1 MLDRALLKLRLLTL
15 GSLLSLCGALTS
27 SGAPQANDVQ
37 AEEVLEEGIKLL
49 SEAHFIEAVAAFNRF
64 KQTAPQDPRPYFYS
78 GLALAGAGRLSA
90 AASEARE
97 AVRLA
102 PDRPEYHVFQADVYC
117 RIKQKASAVAALA
130 IFENRGTAEQLP
142 PVWLKLL
149 ADVYY
154 RLEKSEEALTILG
167 LLSERTPGDPDIDL
181 NRGQVYALRG
191 QADLA
196 LESFKK
202 SIEKSTVNPVAYFE
216 LGKILY
222 QRNELDASKQALL
235 EAVRQNGTNPEYF
248 YRLGVVCLASG
259 EVEEAIQYLKRA
271 EPSGSDFPQIYNV
284 LGRAYQQKGDRAKG
298 DEYLKKFQEIT
309 SAKQKEED
317 RNWAVERLIY
327 QGEMQLDQ
335 KNTAA
340 ARTLFEQA
348 LQIDPNQWDAHGYL
362 AEMFLSSGDLELA
375 RQHLVKMEEIDADSV
390 VGNYLMA
397 TYWYRLSEFERA
409 RAYAE
414 KIKST
419 RPGNSE
425 LRNLLGNIYVG
436 LGQEEKALQ
445 EYDAA
450 VRLAPDRADFREN
463 LQRIESRKLETN
475 QKPPKQ

>member
-1 MLDRALLKLRLLTL
+1 MRNPKAINPRSLTTVLVL
-15 GSLLSLCGALTS
+15 GIWVGCASPGTAQTNPISSTDPIEEGTQLLSKGRLAEALTVFS
-27 SGAPQANDVQ
+27 
-37 AEEVLEEGIKLL
+37 
-49 SEAHFIEAVAAFNRF
+49 RF
-64 KQTAPQDPRPYFYS
+64 KQAAPQDSRPYFYS
-78 GLALAGAGRLSA
+78 GVVLAQMGELSA
-90 AASEARE
+90 AASELQE

-102 PDRPEYHVFQADVYC
+102 PDKPEYHVLRADVSC
-117 RIKQKASAVAALA
+117 RLKQTAAAAATLA
-130 IFENRGTAEQLP
+130 IFDRPGVAEQLTP
-142 PVWLKLL
+142 AWLKLL
-149 ADVYY
+149 VDVYY
-154 RLEKSEEALTILG
+154 RLEKAQGALRILG
-167 LLSERTPGDPDIDL
+167 LLTERTPEDPDIDL

-196 LESFKK
+196 LESLKK

-271 EPSGSDFPQIYNV
+271 EPSGSALPQIYNV

-309 SAKQKEED
+309 SAEQKKED
-317 RNWAVERLIY
+317 RNWALERLIY

-335 KNTAA
+335 KNTAGA
-340 ARTLFEQA
+340 QTLFEQA

-445 EYDAA
+445 EYEAA

>member
-1 MLDRALLKLRLLTL
+1 MWVGCASPGTAQTNPLSSADPIEEGTQ
-15 GSLLSLCGALTS
+15 LLSKGRLAEALTVFS
-27 SGAPQANDVQ
+27 
-37 AEEVLEEGIKLL
+37 
-49 SEAHFIEAVAAFNRF
+49 RF
-64 KQTAPQDPRPYFYS
+64 KQAAPQDSRPYFYS
-78 GLALAGAGRLSA
+78 GVVLAQMGRLSA
-90 AASEARE
+90 AASELQE

-102 PDRPEYHVFQADVYC
+102 PDKPEYHVLQADVSC
-117 RIKQKASAVAALA
+117 RIKQTAAAAATLA
-130 IFENRGTAEQLP
+130 IFDRPGFAEQLTP
-142 PVWLKLL
+142 AWLKLL
-149 ADVYY
+149 VDVYY
-154 RLEKSEEALTILG
+154 RLEKAQGALRILG
-167 LLSERTPGDPDIDL
+167 LLTERTPEDPDIDL
-181 NRGQVYALRG
+181 NRGQVYVLSGRT
-191 QADLA
+191 DLA

-202 SIEKSTVNPVAYFE
+202 SIEKSPHNPLAYFE
-216 LGKILY
+216 MGKIHY
-222 QRNELDASKQALL
+222 QRNELAAAMESFL
-235 EAVRQNGTNPEYF
+235 EAVRQDGTNAEYL
-248 YRLGVVCLASG
+248 YKLGSVCLVRG
-259 EVEEAIQYLKRA
+259 EVDEAIKYLTRA
-271 EPSGSDFPQIYNV
+271 EPSGSALPQIYNV

-309 SAKQKEED
+309 SAEQKKED
-317 RNWAVERLIY
+317 TNWAVERLIY

-335 KNTAA
+335 KNTAG

-397 TYWYRLSEFERA
+397 TYWYRLNEFERA

-445 EYDAA
+445 EYEAA

>member
-1 MLDRALLKLRLLTL
+1 LRNSKAINPRSLTTVLVL
-15 GSLLSLCGALTS
+15 GMWVGCASPGTAQTNPLSSADPIEEGTQLLSKGRLAEALTVFS
-27 SGAPQANDVQ
+27 
-37 AEEVLEEGIKLL
+37 
-49 SEAHFIEAVAAFNRF
+49 RF
-64 KQTAPQDPRPYFYS
+64 KQAAPRDSRPYFYS
-78 GLALAGAGRLSA
+78 GVVLAQMGRLSA
-90 AASEARE
+90 AASELQE

-102 PDRPEYHVFQADVYC
+102 PDKPEYHVLQADVSC
-117 RIKQKASAVAALA
+117 RIKQTAAAAATLA
-130 IFENRGTAEQLP
+130 IFDRPGFAEQLTP
-142 PVWLKLL
+142 AWLKLL
-149 ADVYY
+149 VDVYY
-154 RLEKSEEALTILG
+154 RLEKAQGALRILG
-167 LLSERTPGDPDIDL
+167 LLTERTPEDPDIDL
-181 NRGQVYALRG
+181 NRGQVYVLSGRT
-191 QADLA
+191 DLA

-235 EAVRQNGTNPEYF
+235 EAVRQNGTNPEYS

-309 SAKQKEED
+309 SAEQKKED
-317 RNWAVERLIY
+317 TNWAVERLIY

-445 EYDAA
+445 EYEAA

>member
-1 MLDRALLKLRLLTL
+1 MWVGCASPGTAQTNPLSSADPIEEGTQ
-15 GSLLSLCGALTS
+15 LLSKGRLAEALTVFS
-27 SGAPQANDVQ
+27 
-37 AEEVLEEGIKLL
+37 
-49 SEAHFIEAVAAFNRF
+49 RF
-64 KQTAPQDPRPYFYS
+64 KQAAPRDSRPYFYS
-78 GLALAGAGRLSA
+78 GVVLAQMGRLSA
-90 AASEARE
+90 AASELQE

-102 PDRPEYHVFQADVYC
+102 PDKPEYHVLQADVSC
-117 RIKQKASAVAALA
+117 RIKQTAAAAATLA
-130 IFENRGTAEQLP
+130 MFDRPGFAEQLTP
-142 PVWLKLL
+142 AWLKLL
-149 ADVYY
+149 VDVYY
-154 RLEKSEEALTILG
+154 RLEKAQGALRILG
-167 LLSERTPGDPDIDL
+167 LLTERTPEDPDIDL
-181 NRGQVYALRG
+181 NRGQVYVLSGRT
-191 QADLA
+191 DLA

-235 EAVRQNGTNPEYF
+235 EAVRQNGTNPEYS

-309 SAKQKEED
+309 SAEQKKED
-317 RNWAVERLIY
+317 TNWAVERLIY

-425 LRNLLGNIYVG
+425 LCNLLGNIYVG

-445 EYDAA
+445 EYEAA
-450 VRLAPDRADFREN
+450 VRLAPERADFREN

>member
-1 MLDRALLKLRLLTL
+1 LLDPAPLKIN
-15 GSLLSLCGALTS
+15 LLSLGAVLS
-27 SGAPQANDVQ
+27 LCAALISFGAPQANEARTDDL
-37 AEEVLEEGIKLL
+37 LEPGIKLV
-49 SEAHFIEAVAAFNRF
+49 SEARFTEAVAAFNRF

-78 GLALAGAGRLSA
+78 GMALAEAGRLGA
-90 AASEARE
+90 AASELQE

-102 PDRPEYHVFQADVYC
+102 PDRPEYCVFQAHVFVHL
-117 RIKQKASAVAALA
+117 KHKAEAAKTLA
-130 IFENRGTAEQLP
+130 ILEKEDHAKQLAP
-142 PVWLKLL
+142 AWLKLL

-154 RLEKSEEALTILG
+154 RLEKFDDALRILD
-167 LLSERTPGDPDIDL
+167 LWSRKNPGDPDLDL

-191 QADLA
+191 QTDLA
-196 LESFKK
+196 LESLKR
-202 SIEKSTVNPVAYFE
+202 SIEKSAFNPGAYFE

-222 QRNELDASKQALL
+222 QRNELDISKQALL
-235 EAVRQNGTNPEYF
+235 EAVRQNGTNPEYL
-248 YRLGVVCLASG
+248 YKLGVVCLTRG
-259 EVEEAIQYLKRA
+259 EAEEAIGYLKGA
-271 EPSGSDFPQIYNV
+271 EPSGSDFPQIYNA

-335 KNTAA
+335 RNTAG

-362 AEMFLSSGDLELA
+362 TEMFLSSGDLELA

-445 EYDAA
+445 EYEAA

-463 LQRIESRKLETN
+463 LHRVANRKLRTN
-475 QKPPKQ
+475 QNSQKQ

>member
-1 MLDRALLKLRLLTL
+1 MWVGCASPGTAQTNPLSSADPIEEGTQ
-15 GSLLSLCGALTS
+15 LLSKGRLAEALTVFS
-27 SGAPQANDVQ
+27 
-37 AEEVLEEGIKLL
+37 
-49 SEAHFIEAVAAFNRF
+49 RF
-64 KQTAPQDPRPYFYS
+64 KQAAPQDSRPYFYS
-78 GLALAGAGRLSA
+78 GVVLAQMGRLSA
-90 AASEARE
+90 AASELQE

-102 PDRPEYHVFQADVYC
+102 PDKPEYHVLQADVSC
-117 RIKQKASAVAALA
+117 RIKQTAAAAATLA
-130 IFENRGTAEQLP
+130 IFDRPGFAEQLTP
-142 PVWLKLL
+142 AWLKLL
-149 ADVYY
+149 VDVYY
-154 RLEKSEEALTILG
+154 RLEKAQGALRILG
-167 LLSERTPGDPDIDL
+167 LLTERTPEDPDIDL
-181 NRGQVYALRG
+181 NRGQVYVLSGRT
-191 QADLA
+191 DLA

-202 SIEKSTVNPVAYFE
+202 SIEKSPHNPLAYFE
-216 LGKILY
+216 MGKIHY
-222 QRNELDASKQALL
+222 QRNELAAAMESFL
-235 EAVRQNGTNPEYF
+235 EAVRQDGTNAEYL
-248 YRLGVVCLASG
+248 YKLGSVCLVRG
-259 EVEEAIQYLKRA
+259 EVDEAIKYLTRA
-271 EPSGSDFPQIYNV
+271 EPSGSALPQIYNV
-284 LGRAYQQKGDRAKG
+284 LGRAYQQKGEQAKG

-309 SAKQKEED
+309 SAEQKKED
-317 RNWAVERLIY
+317 TNWAVERLIY
-327 QGEMQLDQ
+327 QAEMQLDQ